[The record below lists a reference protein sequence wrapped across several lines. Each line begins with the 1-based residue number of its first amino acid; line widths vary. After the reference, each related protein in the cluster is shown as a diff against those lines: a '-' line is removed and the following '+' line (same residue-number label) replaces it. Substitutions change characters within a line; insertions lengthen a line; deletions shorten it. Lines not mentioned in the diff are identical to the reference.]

1 MLYWIQ
7 DIGMTA
13 VQWKTGREKAG
24 LTQVA
29 AACALHVSQPYLSQ
43 LETGVRVAGAELA
56 RKAAKLYELPPT
68 ALPLPEWLDVRGSP
82 PDELQRQLAF
92 LGYPGFEHVR
102 SRAASNPAEVVLG
115 AVVKRDLDTRLVEA
129 LPWVLSAYTDLNWEW
144 LRGRAKWNNAQNR
157 LGYLVHLAEQT
168 ARVLPERQ
176 GAVQVLSRWE
186 KELEEARLARE
197 GTLCRDSM
205 PESERTWLRSNRPE
219 AAVHWGLLTGLTAGQ
234 LPYAAH

>member
-1 MLYWIQ
+1 
-7 DIGMTA
+7 
-13 VQWKTGREKAG
+13 
-24 LTQVA
+24 VA
-29 AACALHVSQPYLSQ
+29 SAD
-43 LETGVRVAGAELA
+43 LA

-68 ALPLPEWLDVRGSP
+68 ALPLPERLDVRGTP

-102 SRAASNPAEVVLG
+102 SKAVSNPAEVVLH
-115 AVVKRDLDTRLVEA
+115 AVVKPDLDTRLVEA
-129 LPWVLSAYTDLNWEW
+129 LPWVLGTYTDLNWEW

-176 GAVQVLSRWE
+176 GAVQVLARWE

>member
-1 MLYWIQ
+1 
-7 DIGMTA
+7 MTA
-13 VQWKTGREKAG
+13 AQWKTGREKAG

-29 AACALHVSQPYLSQ
+29 AARSLDVSQPYLSQ
-43 LETGVRVAGAELA
+43 LETGLRVASAGLA

-68 ALPLPEWLDVRGSP
+68 ALPLPEPLHVRGVP
-82 PDELQRQLAF
+82 PDELQRQLAS

-102 SRAASNPAEVVLG
+102 FKAVSNPVEVVLN
-115 AVVKRDLDTRLVEA
+115 ALVKPDLDTRLVEA

-144 LRGRAKWNNAQNR
+144 LRDRAKWNNAQNR

-168 ARVLPERQ
+168 ARAWPGRQ

-219 AAVHWGLLTGLTAGQ
+219 AAIHWSLLTSLTAGQ

>member
-1 MLYWIQ
+1 
-7 DIGMTA
+7 MTA
-13 VQWKTGREKAG
+13 AQWKTGREKAG
-24 LTQVA
+24 LTQVVA
-29 AACALHVSQPYLSQ
+29 ARGLDVSQPYLSQ
-43 LETGVRVAGAELA
+43 LETGLRVASAGLA

-68 ALPLPEWLDVRGSP
+68 ALPLPEPLHVRGVP
-82 PDELQRQLAF
+82 PDELQRQLAS

-102 SRAASNPAEVVLG
+102 FKAVSNPVEVVLN
-115 AVVKRDLDTRLVEA
+115 ALVKPDLDTRLVEA

-144 LRGRAKWNNAQNR
+144 LRDRAKWNNAQNR

-168 ARVLPERQ
+168 ARAWPGRQ

-186 KELEEARLARE
+186 QELEEARLARE

-219 AAVHWGLLTGLTAGQ
+219 AAVHWSLLTSLTAGQ

>member
-1 MLYWIQ
+1 
-7 DIGMTA
+7 MTA
-13 VQWKTGREKAG
+13 AQWKTGREKAG

-29 AACALHVSQPYLSQ
+29 AARALHVSQPYLSQ
-43 LETGVRVAGAELA
+43 LETGLRVASVGLA

-68 ALPLPEWLDVRGSP
+68 ALPLPEPLHIRGVP
-82 PDELQRQLAF
+82 PEELQRQLAS

-102 SRAASNPAEVVLG
+102 FKAVSNPVEVVLN
-115 AVVKRDLDTRLVEA
+115 ALVKPDLDTRLVEA

-144 LRGRAKWNNAQNR
+144 LRDRAKCNNAQNR

-168 ARVLPERQ
+168 ARAWPGRQ

-219 AAVHWGLLTGLTAGQ
+219 AAIHWSLLTSLTAGQ

>member
-1 MLYWIQ
+1 
-7 DIGMTA
+7 MTA
-13 VQWKTGREKAG
+13 AQWKTGREKAG
-24 LTQVA
+24 LTQVVA
-29 AACALHVSQPYLSQ
+29 ARTLHVSQPYLSQ
-43 LETGVRVAGAELA
+43 LETGLRVASAGLS

-68 ALPLPEWLDVRGSP
+68 ALPLPEPLHVRGVP
-82 PDELQRQLAF
+82 PDELQRQLAS

-102 SRAASNPAEVVLG
+102 FKAVSNPVEVVLN
-115 AVVKRDLDTRLVEA
+115 ALVKPDLDTRLVEA

-144 LRGRAKWNNAQNR
+144 LRDRAKCNNSQNR

-168 ARVLPERQ
+168 ARAWPGRQ

-186 KELEEARLARE
+186 QELEEARLARE

-219 AAVHWGLLTGLTAGQ
+219 AAIHWSLLTSLTAGQ